1 MRSEIALPVVVEQKY
16 FAVFLLW
23 MNGLILQPYIVS
35 FRNRKQSFLSAGRRL
50 LYKDKS

>member
-1 MRSEIALPVVVEQKY
+1 MRSEIVLPVAVVQKY
-16 FAVFLLW
+16 FVAFLLW
-23 MNGLILQPYIVS
+23 MNGLILQPYRVS